1 MVSYNPKLK
10 KDQLTAI
17 DKTQSM
23 PMVKDVMTETYSYL
37 TSDTDMKTALEKLLA
52 SRTTGLVVLDQDNH
66 AVGFLSEK
74 DCLKQALDIKYHN
87 AEPGKISDYMTKFV
101 TCFNEDDNLLEAV
114 ELFTRHYFH
123 TVPVMNESKKVVGVL
138 TRRTVLE
145 EVHKLFQTTW

>member
-10 KDQLTAI
+10 KDQLSAI
-17 DKTQSM
+17 DKTQSI
-23 PMVKDVMTETYSYL
+23 PLVKDVMSETYSFL
-37 TSDTDMKTALEKLLA
+37 SSETNMKSALEELLA
-52 SRTTGLVVLDQDNH
+52 SKTTGVVVLDEERH

-74 DCLKQALDIKYHN
+74 DCLRQALDIKYHN
-87 AEPGKISDYMTKFV
+87 AEPGKIKDYMSKFV

-123 TVPVMNESKKVVGVL
+123 TVPVMNEDKKVTGVL
-138 TRRTVLE
+138 TRRSVLE